1 MTTMELTERIVRALD
16 TSTLKEAANA
26 AKLLRDGAP
35 LSTEANPTATP
46 RGLRPTYEER
56 AAHLAGF
63 ASHHPRRLQT
73 ATEEFCRNLADL
85 DDDEPV
91 TYTQL
96 DDPLLGSYVI
106 WYVTASHE
114 VVGCLYVIGKS
125 EVPPEVWSSIWSD
138 T

>member
-1 MTTMELTERIVRALD
+1 MMTTQFTERIVAGLD
-16 TSTLKEAANA
+16 ASILKEAANA

-35 LSTEANPTATP
+35 LNPESKPTATP
-46 RGLRPTYEER
+46 RGLLPTYAER
-56 AAHLAGF
+56 VEHLAGF
-63 ASHHPRRLQT
+63 ASHHPGRLRN

-91 TYTQL
+91 TYAQL

-125 EVPPEVWSSIWSD
+125 EVPAEVWASIWSD

>member
-1 MTTMELTERIVRALD
+1 MMTTQFTERIVAGLD
-16 TSTLKEAANA
+16 ASILKEAANA

-35 LSTEANPTATP
+35 LNPESKPTATP
-46 RGLRPTYEER
+46 RGLLPTYAER

-63 ASHHPRRLQT
+63 ASPHPRRLQT

-91 TYTQL
+91 TYAQL

-106 WYVTASHE
+106 WYVIDSHE
-114 VVGCLYVIGKS
+114 VIGCIYVIGKS